1 MHRFFVSQAEIN
13 LKLISLSTINHQLK
27 NVLRI
32 KKNDLIEI
40 FDEIGCEYS
49 VQISNDKCDQG
60 EIISTINRKFQV
72 YPEVILCQSFIKND
86 RFELILEKSSELGVN
101 RIIPMI
107 TERVQGGSKLKTS
120 DDKLLRWRKIIKEA
134 VEQSGG
140 NVIPKLESFATF
152 KDLLESLD
160 KKSEKILFW
169 EKSVNSIE
177 FKECLDSYEN
187 KIKQLVIFIGPVG
200 GFSEGEISIAREMG
214 CKIVTLGD
222 RILKAETVAIS
233 SISIIRYHF
242 QGLISGKDLS

>member
-1 MHRFFVSQAEIN
+1 M
-13 LKLISLSTINHQLK
+13 
-27 NVLRI
+27 
-32 KKNDLIEI
+32 
-40 FDEIGCEYS
+40 
-49 VQISNDKCDQG
+49 QISNDKCDQG

-177 FKECLDSYEN
+177 FNLNSRTPNPNRLITAYHQSASTMNLIRSLIMQGYTDINQIKSWE
-187 KIKQLVIFIGPVG
+187 KIFLQNSLMEK
-200 GFSEGEISIAREMG
+200 
-214 CKIVTLGD
+214 K
-222 RILKAETVAIS
+222 
-233 SISIIRYHF
+233 Y
-242 QGLISGKDLS
+242 